1 LENLVLLL
9 DVRVLLIMFS
19 IITIVFLIIVIVLWN
34 KLSKLRSNYMSMLN
48 GDASI
53 NVEQALIDLQEKNT
67 ALQNETENM
76 QQFMNTMVEEM
87 KKKKANLGV
96 YRYNAFAESGNDLSF
111 SIALVDDE
119 QDGLVLSG
127 IHNRDETYVFAKP
140 LEKGQS
146 KYTLSPEEK
155 EAIHRS
161 VQKK

>member
-67 ALQNETENM
+67 ALH
-76 QQFMNTMVEEM
+76 
-87 KKKKANLGV
+87 
-96 YRYNAFAESGNDLSF
+96 NAFAESGNDLSF